1 MHKLCLQDK
10 FEEGE
15 GQNKCTHC
23 QKPILDGLEV
33 ALKIPKLKPNK
44 VTIKINK
51 DKSKERAAII
61 HEMAEKC

>member
-1 MHKLCLQDK
+1 LCLEDL
-10 FEEGE
+10 FEEKE
-15 GQNKCTHC
+15 GQNKCPDC
-23 QKPILDGLEV
+23 QKPILDGLDM

-51 DKSKERAAII
+51 DRSKQRAAII